1 MKNRDSALK
10 LAENLGLIS
19 PKALSEY
26 LELTVIEASSNLF
39 EIERL
44 KHKIFNYKKGS
55 AEHINR

>member
-10 LAENLGLIS
+10 LVENLGFIS

-26 LELTVIEASSNLF
+26 LELTVIEASSNLS

-44 KHKIFNYKKGS
+44 KQKIFNYKID
-55 AEHINR
+55 E